1 MSQIKLKDEEL
12 KGLQQLREKYAT
24 ATAQFGQL
32 KIEKMI
38 VQKELDRLHVI
49 EQELERQY
57 LNIQQ
62 EEETLVK
69 AIEASYGQGDVD
81 LETGI
86 FTPVQ

>member
-38 VQKELDRLHVI
+38 VKKELARLSVI
-49 EQELERQY
+49 EEELERQY
-57 LNIQQ
+57 DAIQT

-69 AIEASYGQGDVD
+69 EIETVYGQGDVD

-86 FTPVQ
+86 FTPIQ